1 MSNFALKP
9 DLKYTY
15 ADYLN
20 WDDGERWELIDGEV
34 YNMSP
39 APRRI
44 HQKISGR
51 LFRKIGNHLDGKT
64 CQAYTAPFDVR
75 LPLSKDNSDIMID
88 TVVQP
93 DIVVVC
99 DEKKLDDYG
108 CVGAPDIV
116 IEIVSQNSVVRDKRE
131 KFILYEKVG
140 VKEYW
145 IVYPDL
151 KIIETYR
158 LENGFYGKPV
168 VYCEDDKI
176 EVKLLGDLIIEV
188 NEIFI

>member
-1 MSNFALKP
+1 MSNFAVKP

-20 WDDGERWELIDGEV
+20 WDDGERREIIDGEV

-44 HQKISGR
+44 HQKISGN
-51 LFRKIGNHLDGKT
+51 LFRKIGNYLDGKT

-75 LPLSKDNSDIMID
+75 LPLTKDNSDIKID

-99 DEKKLDDYG
+99 DQSKLDDWG
-108 CVGAPDIV
+108 CIGVPDLV
-116 IEIVSQNSVVRDKRE
+116 IEIISESTANKDLKI
-131 KFILYEKVG
+131 KFNLYEKVG

-145 IVYPDL
+145 IVFPDE
-151 KIIETYR
+151 KIIQIYKLVNNE
-158 LENGFYGKPV
+158 YGKPE
-168 VYCEDDKI
+168 VYDLDDKVTVGLFTDLVI
-176 EVKLLGDLIIEV
+176 DLKEV
-188 NEIFI
+188 FS